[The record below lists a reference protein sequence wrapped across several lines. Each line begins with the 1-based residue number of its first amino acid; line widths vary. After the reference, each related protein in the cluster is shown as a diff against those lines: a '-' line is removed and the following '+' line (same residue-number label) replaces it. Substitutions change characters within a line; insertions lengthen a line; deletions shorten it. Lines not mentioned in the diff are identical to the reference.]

1 VRLNLNRYPAGKLN
15 RVKTV
20 RALAIVIALALAAG
34 CAAGVRPPPPGRAL
48 ASYWTRSRLL
58 AATPLLPG
66 GSRVPLPGQPEGSR
80 AALLTLRLGALF
92 IRDGGDDHFCT
103 ASVVTSPGRDLLI
116 TAAHC
121 INGGKGGGYRQD
133 IVFVPDYRDGV
144 APFGIWTA
152 RRLLVAPQ
160 WSRDS
165 DPGLD
170 VGFVV
175 LEPHDG
181 RSIEGVLGAN
191 RLRFDPPYRQL
202 VRVTGYPD
210 SGDAPITCRN
220 WTTRWSATQLRFEC
234 GGYAD
239 GTSGS
244 PWVTGFDPRT
254 QTGTIV
260 GVIGGYQEGG
270 DTASVSYSSYLGRD
284 VLRLYR
290 EAAAAGASAAG

>member
-1 VRLNLNRYPAGKLN
+1 M
-15 RVKTV
+15 KTA
-20 RALAIVIALALAAG
+20 RALAIVIALAVAGG
-34 CAAGVRPPPPGRAL
+34 CAAAARPLPPGSVP
-48 ASYWTRSRLL
+48 ASYWTQSRLL
-58 AATPLLPG
+58 AATPLQPG
-66 GSRVPLPGQPEGSR
+66 GSRVPLPGEPQNAHGAL
-80 AALLTLRLGALF
+80 AALRLGALF
-92 IRDGGDDHFCT
+92 VRDGGDDHFCT

-121 INGGKGGGYRQD
+121 INGGKGGGYRRD
-133 IVFVPDYRDGV
+133 IVFIPDYRDGM
-144 APFGIWTA
+144 APFGIWTP
-152 RRLLVAPQ
+152 RRLLVARQ

-181 RSIEGVLGAN
+181 RNIEDVLGAN
-191 RLRFDPPYRQL
+191 RLRFNPPYRQL

-220 WTTRWSATQLRFEC
+220 WTTRWSATQLRFQC

-270 DTASVSYSSYLGRD
+270 DTASVSYSSYLGQDAR
-284 VLRLYR
+284 RLYR
-290 EAAAAGASAAG
+290 EAAAAGAVS

>member
-1 VRLNLNRYPAGKLN
+1 MRTARA
-15 RVKTV
+15 
-20 RALAIVIALALAAG
+20 RALAIVIMIGLVLAGG
-34 CAAGVRPPPPGRAL
+34 CAAAVRRLPSGSVP

-66 GSRVPLPGQPEGSR
+66 GSRVPLPGQPENAR
-80 AALLTLRLGALF
+80 AALLALRVGALF
-92 IRDGGDDHFCT
+92 IRYGGDDHFCT
-103 ASVVTSPGRDLLI
+103 ASVVDSPGRDLLI

-121 INGGKGGGYRQD
+121 ISGGKGGGYRQD
-133 IVFVPDYRDGV
+133 IVFIPDYRDGV

-160 WSRDS
+160 WSRYS
-165 DPGLD
+165 NPGLD

-175 LEPHDG
+175 LGPHDG
-181 RSIEGVLGAN
+181 RNIEDVLGAN

-220 WTTRWSATQLRFEC
+220 WTTRWSATQLRFQC
-234 GGYAD
+234 GGYAN

-244 PWVTGFDPRT
+244 PWVTDFDPRT

-270 DTASVSYSSYLGRD
+270 DTASVSYSSYLGQD

-290 EAAAAGASAAG
+290 EAAAAGASPAA